1 MKKRVLALLLAGAA
15 VASLAACGSSD
26 SGASGS
32 GSAAGGDGEVVE
44 LVMGNVTSS
53 SAKDAVTE
61 VLIPKVEEYSN
72 GTLKIVHFPDNQLGN
87 DEQSFAMAQTGECDI
102 AVGSTSSVATT
113 YNDLYVYDVPYLFLN
128 KQEVY
133 DVGFNGETG
142 KAILDGFSEYG
153 LKGLAFWENG
163 FRNITTTDK
172 DIATVADLSG
182 LKIRTMANEIH
193 LEAWKAMGANP
204 TPMAFGEL
212 FTGLQQGTVD
222 GQENPL
228 GIITGNKFEEVQSY
242 CTLTEHVYTPYYVV
256 MNQAKW
262 DSLTAEQQEALT
274 KAIEETTQRQYELSQ
289 QYEDEA
295 IEVMEGAGCAVRTLT
310 DEEKLGFKEAADK
323 ANSLEAAKK
332 IMYKPELAEHMPA
345 ELHAYPNNKSQKN
358 HAWGPP
364 GGDPAQKLQERAE
377 EEVVLKKILKWLD
390 DNIELYICVFLMS
403 FMTLLVFV
411 QVVMRY
417 VFNNSLSWSE
427 ELARYTFIWLIYIGI
442 SYGCKLRKHI
452 KIDAALYLFPKK
464 ARPYVVLLGD
474 ILFIA
479 FAVYITY
486 TGFFYSMEQ
495 IRFDMRSAALKIPY
509 QYIYMSTV
517 VGFGLATIREIQ
529 TIIYRVKCLKNGE
542 EYDG

>member
-242 CTLTEHVYTPYYVV
+242 HRAGQPAGHRGPDHQDRLQQRPVPPE
-256 MNQAKW
+256 
-262 DSLTAEQQEALT
+262 AELDGLQC
-274 KAIEETTQRQYELSQ
+274 RGG
-289 QYEDEA
+289 
-295 IEVMEGAGCAVRTLT
+295 VGAGIDGRAGPGAVAVGAGRGLR
-310 DEEKLGFKEAADK
+310 
-323 ANSLEAAKK
+323 
-332 IMYKPELAEHMPA
+332 
-345 ELHAYPNNKSQKN
+345 
-358 HAWGPP
+358 P
-364 GGDPAQKLQERAE
+364 GQ
-377 EEVVLKKILKWLD
+377 
-390 DNIELYICVFLMS
+390 
-403 FMTLLVFV
+403 
-411 QVVMRY
+411 
-417 VFNNSLSWSE
+417 
-427 ELARYTFIWLIYIGI
+427 
-442 SYGCKLRKHI
+442 H
-452 KIDAALYLFPKK
+452 PK
-464 ARPYVVLLGD
+464 
-474 ILFIA
+474 
-479 FAVYITY
+479 
-486 TGFFYSMEQ
+486 
-495 IRFDMRSAALKIPY
+495 
-509 QYIYMSTV
+509 
-517 VGFGLATIREIQ
+517 
-529 TIIYRVKCLKNGE
+529 
-542 EYDG
+542 